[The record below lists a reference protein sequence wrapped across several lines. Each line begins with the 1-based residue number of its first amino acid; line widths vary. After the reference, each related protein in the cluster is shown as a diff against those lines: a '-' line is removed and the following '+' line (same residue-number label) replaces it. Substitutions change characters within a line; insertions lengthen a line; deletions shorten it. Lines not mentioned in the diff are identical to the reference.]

1 MFNIY
6 IVIVFLYV
14 KYIYNLLVFNV
25 VCMFIVVC
33 YLNIIFN
40 SYMLK
45 KVIIIIEFINYIEI
59 WIKFC

>member
-1 MFNIY
+1 
-6 IVIVFLYV
+6 
-14 KYIYNLLVFNV
+14 
-25 VCMFIVVC
+25 MFIVVC